1 MSGTAT
7 SSSEVTA
14 FCHVIPMDA
23 GLYCVSLGEPAQTP
37 ATGSRFPAVR
47 LSLPPGPLSDHEG
60 ITISTFRQDGW
71 LDMERPA
78 ALVHVARGP
87 ASVMLTIYHEA
98 GQPKEM
104 SPRLVITQLGQL
116 LSSAGATPARPTGTP
131 SSPPFGSAPGV
142 SQSFVQMPPTPPQVV
157 SGFGPQGTT
166 HSTTVTSRSFASS
179 SAQSAPAASLG
190 EAHITAHI
198 RNRGDV
204 QVRLTDWVGLP
215 GSRLWVEGFGV
226 TLPPGWSPA
235 DLEYQGIAG
244 KAGATPWLA
253 SPEFCGSRGHTVP
266 LLGLAIRLRGNAARL
281 YDCTYRASF
290 IDGSTAG
297 PVPQGLLC
305 QSPSGAAVEAF
316 QISIARRAG

>member
-23 GLYCVSLGEPAQTP
+23 GLYCVSLAEPAQLP
-37 ATGSRFPAVR
+37 PMGSRFPAVR
-47 LSLPPGPLSDHEG
+47 LSLPPGPESDYAG
-60 ITISTFRQDGW
+60 ITISTFRADGW

-78 ALVHVARGP
+78 ALVHVAHGP

-98 GQPKEM
+98 SQPRDM
-104 SPRLVITQLGQL
+104 SPRLVITQLGQPL
-116 LSSAGATPARPTGTP
+116 ASTGSTPPRPVTTPA
-131 SSPPFGSAPGV
+131 SAPFGSVAPG

-157 SGFGPQGTT
+157 PGFGPQGATHATT
-166 HSTTVTSRSFASS
+166 ISSRSFTTSS
-179 SAQSAPAASLG
+179 QSGAAAPFG
-190 EAHITAHI
+190 EAQITAHI

-204 QVRLTDWVGLP
+204 QVGLTDWVGLP
-215 GSRLWVEGFGV
+215 GSRLWVEGFGI

-235 DLEYQGIAG
+235 DLEYQGIIG
-244 KAGATPWLA
+244 RGGATPWIT
-253 SPEFCGSRGHTVP
+253 SPEFCGSRAQTMP

-281 YDCTYRASF
+281 YDLTYRASF

-297 PVPQGLLC
+297 PAPQGQLC

-316 QISIARRAG
+316 QISITRRAG